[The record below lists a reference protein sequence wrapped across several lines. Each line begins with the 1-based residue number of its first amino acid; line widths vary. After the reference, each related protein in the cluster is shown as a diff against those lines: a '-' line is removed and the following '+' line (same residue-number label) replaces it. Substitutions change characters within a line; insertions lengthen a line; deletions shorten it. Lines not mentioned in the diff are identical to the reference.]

1 MACNAACESHGI
13 LGEIRTCTA
22 PEYGGEECTRSDQT
36 TTNSGNRVEMRE
48 TACENASPCPGDNYS
63 YLSFFFHENRLRKL
77 YFFLIL
83 YEIVQNK

>member
-1 MACNAACESHGI
+1 M
-13 LGEIRTCTA
+13 CTA